1 MARKGVKRHPPLPA
15 TKHVKA
21 HEVMETFARKMKSGM
36 SSTDAYNET
45 LEELG
50 GPPSGAFGGEARQEI
65 SHLIHNTPQGKA
77 TIRSHEAGSK
87 WEVKSLDV
95 WGNEEDGFEVNQEFH
110 AGEVEIPSMVDDK
123 ELLKIMK
130 KGGFIKDNVK
140 SSQVEFEDTGGGF
153 IEMKNAKTGEPL
165 YFLYGES

>member
-1 MARKGVKRHPPLPA
+1 MARKKRHPPLPA
-15 TKHVKA
+15 TQHVKA
-21 HEVMETFARKMKSGM
+21 HQVLQVFADKLHEGKST
-36 SSTDAYNET
+36 TDAYNEV

-50 GPPSGAFGGEARQEI
+50 GPPSGAFGGPARKEI
-65 SHLIHNTPQGKA
+65 HHLIYDTPQGKA
-77 TIRSHEAGSK
+77 TIRSHEAGAK

-110 AGEVEIPSMVDDK
+110 AGEVEIPAMVDDK

-130 KGGFIKDNVK
+130 KGGFIKDNVR

-165 YFLYGES
+165 YFLYGPS